1 MDDSAAE
8 RALAEFRHE
17 AANPLALI
25 MSAVREL
32 DRHLPDDDGHTRGL
46 LEIANRQVTVLDRLL
61 DRLRGAGDAAPELER
76 TRLDLAALTVETVE
90 DLRLGILDGRD
101 CDVVVPDAP
110 LVVDGDAT
118 RLRQVLVNLL
128 DNATTYSP
136 PDTPINVVVDRDDG
150 QARLRVK
157 DDGEGIA
164 PEDLTAIFERF
175 QRRTDHP
182 GGLGIGLSVV
192 ARVVEAHDGTVEAV
206 PARDGPGTSFVVR
219 LPLATGTGRITPA

>member
-32 DRHLPDDDGHTRGL
+32 DRKLPDDDDTRGL
-46 LEIANRQVTVLDRLL
+46 LDIANRQVRVLDRLL
-61 DRLRGAGDAAPELER
+61 GRLRGAGDEVRE
-76 TRLDLAALTVETVE
+76 LDLARFDLGALARETVA
-90 DLRLGILDGRD
+90 DLRLGILEGRD
-101 CDVVVPDAP
+101 CDVTVPDGP
-110 LVVDGDAT
+110 QVVDGDAI

-128 DNATTYSP
+128 DNAVTYSP
-136 PDTPINVVVDRDDG
+136 PDTSIHVVVDRDGG

-164 PEDLTAIFERF
+164 PEDLTAIFQRF
-175 QRRTDHP
+175 QRRTDRP

-192 ARVVEAHDGTVEAV
+192 ARIVEAHDGTVEAV
-206 PARDGPGTSFVVR
+206 PAPDAPGTSFVVR
-219 LPLATGTGRITPA
+219 LPLADGTDRVTPA